1 MKTAMKKTIICLTV
15 IIVIMLSN
23 TAPLRVFAED
33 ENLVAGMQYTI
44 TVSSPIDK
52 AYPNLVVKDQRY
64 ALTDGK
70 KAGNEYSDTAY
81 VNFYRGTY
89 YTVEFAFESDVYVN
103 GFNAGFFGNAYG
115 ILIPRETYLAV
126 SEDGENWY
134 TCISVRDDSLDALNK
149 KGRYEIAKKTSDGY
163 YKARYVRFTFA
174 SDVFTYCDEITVT
187 GVRGGA
193 EAVSHGYDTVEYP
206 NEFTSPEL
214 PILQGTRHVVL
225 IYNSRTDENTE
236 EALLPYAA
244 YLDKS
249 MNVVSADMFD
259 SFLFLP
265 HRYST
270 PDGMTMQEG
279 WADYLETTLG
289 FGDTPRNLAALEN
302 AAETIGKALGETP
315 TFNVYLSV
323 PENHGS
329 GDLFGTV
336 DGATVR
342 MNSKENRLKAI
353 GSYLDLVIK
362 RFNECNFKHLRLV
375 GFYWFNE
382 TIGFAETP
390 YEFEFVREY
399 NEYVHSKGYASIWI
413 PYYCSPGFNYWAELG
428 FDCAALQSGWAFPR
442 EADTETG
449 AQKAGMTDD
458 TMAIAK
464 KYGMGLEL
472 EVASQAVN
480 RFADYIESAA
490 KSGCMKTGVSMY
502 YQEAGPG
509 VFYNFCKTN
518 RTLYDMLHAYIN
530 ATYEQYA
537 PTFEKPGLIIIR
549 KNSKDTTGNL
559 RFTDPDSAKSKIRI
573 ASRKDPEH
581 GTLTLDRDGFF
592 VYNPEK
598 DYTGEDS
605 FSFSLTDGLN
615 VTEEFTINITVAE
628 NVIRYDGADSIL
640 KADKA
645 VVYFKEGATGTDPT
659 GLGDFI
665 EIAFDSESTVIS
677 TGTEGN
683 MQVPENGYVIAA
695 SGAKANEFKKIAQIG
710 NKIYLDTVTKSLYLI
725 NDVPAQTSVPEEPV
739 SDPAPGEPAP
749 SGSNTVLY
757 IALAAAAVF
766 VAAAAAII
774 IKKSKFFKGEEKK

>member
-1 MKTAMKKTIICLTV
+1 MKKAMKKTIICLTV

-23 TAPLRVFAED
+23 VAPLCVSAQD
-33 ENLVAGMQYTI
+33 ENLVSGMQYTL
-44 TVSSPIDK
+44 TASSPIDK
-52 AYPNLVVKDQRY
+52 AYPNLVVKDSRF

-70 KAGNEYSDTAY
+70 KAGNEYSDAAY
-81 VNFYRGTY
+81 VSFYRGTY

-103 GFNAGFFGNAYG
+103 GFTAGFFGNAYG

-134 TCISVRDDSLDALNK
+134 TCISYRDDSLAALDK
-149 KGRYEIAKKTSDGY
+149 KGRYQIAKTADGY

-174 SDVFTYCDEITVT
+174 CDVFAYCDEITVT
-187 GVRGGA
+187 GVRDGVQ
-193 EAVSHGYDTVEYP
+193 AVSHGYDTVEYP

-249 MNVVSADMFD
+249 MNIVSADMFD

-289 FGDTPRNLAALEN
+289 YGDTPRNLAALEN
-302 AAETIGKALGETP
+302 AAESIGKALGEAP

-323 PENHGS
+323 PENHGN
-329 GDLFGTV
+329 GTLFGKV
-336 DGATVR
+336 DGETVR
-342 MNSKENRLKAI
+342 LNSKENRLKAI
-353 GSYLDLVIK
+353 GSYVDLVIK
-362 RFNECNFKHLRLV
+362 RFNECNFKHLNLV

-382 TIGFAETP
+382 TISFAETS
-390 YEFEFVREY
+390 YEFEFVKAY

-413 PYYCSPGFNYWAELG
+413 PYYCSPGFNHWAELG

-442 EADTETG
+442 EEDSETG
-449 AQKAGMTDD
+449 AQLAGMTDD

-472 EVASQAVN
+472 EVASQDIN
-480 RFADYIESAA
+480 RFADYIDSAA
-490 KSGCMKTGVSMY
+490 KCGCMKNGVSMY

-509 VFYNFCKTN
+509 VFYKFCKSN
-518 RTLYDMLHAYIN
+518 RTMYDMLHAYIN

-537 PTFEKPGLIIIR
+537 PTFEKPDLLLIQ
-549 KNSKDTTGNL
+549 KNARDTTGNL
-559 RFTDPDSAKSKIRI
+559 KFTDPDTAKSRIRI

-598 DYTGEDS
+598 DYVGEDS
-605 FSFSLTDGLN
+605 FSFSLTDGMN
-615 VTEEFTINITVAE
+615 VTEEFTINIVVSE

-645 VVYFKEGATGTDPT
+645 VIYFKQGTTGTDPS
-659 GLGDFI
+659 GLGDLI
-665 EIAFDSESTVIS
+665 EIAFDSENTVIS
-677 TGTEGN
+677 VGTEGN

-695 SGAKANEFKKIAQIG
+695 SGAKANEFTKIAQIG

-725 NDVPAQTSVPEEPV
+725 NEDPALTSVPEEPV
-739 SDPAPGEPAP
+739 SDSVPHEPA
-749 SGSNTVLY
+749 SSRSKTVLY
-757 IALAAAAVF
+757 IALAAAAVA
-766 VAAAAAII
+766 VAAAAAAII
-774 IKKSKFFKGEEKK
+774 IKKTKSFKGEEKK